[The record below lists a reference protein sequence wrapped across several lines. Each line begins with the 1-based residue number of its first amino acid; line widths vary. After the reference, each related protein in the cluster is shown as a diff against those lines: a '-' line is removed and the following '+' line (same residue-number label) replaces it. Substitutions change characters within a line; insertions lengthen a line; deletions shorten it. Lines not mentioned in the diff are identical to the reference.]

1 MLPRL
6 DFKGITH
13 VITNPAGHAPGWNYS
28 LVGSVPLSLLQ
39 DETGR
44 RRQWETVQAIID
56 TAPAHG
62 ATLCNSLT
70 CACRKLF

>member
-1 MLPRL
+1 ML

-28 LVGSVPLSLLQ
+28 LVGSVPLAMLQ
-39 DETGR
+39 DDHGR
-44 RRQWETVQAIID
+44 RRWETIEQIVQA
-56 TAPAHG
+56 APIHG
-62 ATLCNSLT
+62 ATLCQSPT